1 MEIILRL
8 TLPNEHPTAL
18 NLAGALAQASAI
30 AYEENRPLD
39 ARIIAELCD
48 LVQATIIYHAANKK

>member
-1 MEIILRL
+1 MEIILNL
-8 TLPNEHPTAL
+8 ILPNEHPTAL

-30 AYEENRPLD
+30 AHEKNKPVD

-48 LVQATIIYHAANKK
+48 LVQAAIIYHAANKN